1 MNNNASSVL
10 PNSTSAPSTPPIT
23 SFPPG
28 TKFSSPTS
36 EQASPESISLP
47 LEHVTSD
54 GIEKS
59 AEKGLGPSAF
69 EGTGNPFL
77 ARVFSISTTEIQ
89 QLELGKSLGD
99 VDSFILGLVKE
110 RNWVDNEHSYNR
122 VLSELKANLGIDE
135 SLQPL
140 LALERLSKGVKLLR
154 LQKFHRRRDQEIL
167 KQIQK
172 LT

>member
-1 MNNNASSVL
+1 MS
-10 PNSTSAPSTPPIT
+10 

-28 TKFSSPTS
+28 TKFSTSTPEPVSVDSP
-36 EQASPESISLP
+36 SLP
-47 LEHVTSD
+47 LEHITSD
-54 GIEKS
+54 TVEKS
-59 AEKGLGPSAF
+59 SEQSLGPSAF
-69 EGTGNPFL
+69 EGTAQPFL
-77 ARVFSISTTEIQ
+77 ARVFGINTTEIQ
-89 QLELGKSLGD
+89 QLGIGTNLSE

-140 LALERLSKGVKLLR
+140 LALERLTKGVKLLR

-172 LT
+172 LQ